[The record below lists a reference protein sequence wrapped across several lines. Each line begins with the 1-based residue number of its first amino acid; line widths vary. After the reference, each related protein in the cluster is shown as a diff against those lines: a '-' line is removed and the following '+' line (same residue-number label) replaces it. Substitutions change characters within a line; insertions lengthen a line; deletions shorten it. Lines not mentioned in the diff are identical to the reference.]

1 MKIVSLTS
9 LFPNNMHP
17 DSCVFIRERLR
28 YLSKIHDLKVVAPVP
43 YFPRI
48 RLHARWYRHSQTAFR
63 ERIGGMDVFH
73 PRYVVTP
80 RVGMAFYGLGYF
92 LSIISFMKKLSRR
105 YPFRLV
111 DAHYI
116 YPDGLGAVLVA
127 RTLRKP
133 VVLSARGSDINL
145 FTAYPVIRRWIV
157 YALTRC
163 DRIIAV
169 SEALKDAIV
178 GLGLNEGKID
188 VIPNGVD
195 ADQFHPVSRAA
206 AREALG
212 LPPAATILLSVGSLR
227 SLKGFHHLISAVDI
241 IRGSGKDRDA
251 DLRLY
256 IIGSGE
262 YRGKLEQRIARL
274 NLQSHV
280 RLVGQIPHGELYQ
293 WYNAADLFVLA
304 SSREGW
310 PNVIMESLACGL
322 PVVATPVG
330 GIPEILHSGKY
341 GLLLDAAGDSGLE
354 NRLAE
359 SILEALSGDWDRQE
373 LVAYARRNSW
383 DRTAGKIDDTFR
395 RALKDHG

>member
-17 DSCVFIRERLR
+17 ESAVFIKERLR
-28 YLSKIHDLKVVAPVP
+28 YLSKLHDLKVVAPVP

-48 RLHARWYRHSQTAFR
+48 KLHERWYRHSLTAFR
-63 ERIGGMDVFH
+63 ERIGGMEVYH

-92 LSIISFMKKLSRR
+92 LSIQGFMKKLSRR
-105 YPFRLV
+105 YPFQLV

-127 RTLRKP
+127 RTLNKP

-157 YALTRC
+157 YALRHC

-169 SEALKDAIV
+169 SEALRDAIV
-178 GLGLNEGKID
+178 GLGLEGGKID

-195 ADQFHPVSRAA
+195 ADRFRPVSRAA
-206 AREALG
+206 ARERLG
-212 LPPAATILLSVGSLR
+212 LPAAATILLSVGSLR
-227 SLKGFHHLISAVDI
+227 PLKGFHHLISAVDI
-241 IRGSGKDRDA
+241 IRRSGKVA

-256 IIGSGE
+256 IVGSGE

-274 NLQSHV
+274 NLRSHV
-280 RLVGQIPHGELYQ
+280 RLVGQVPHGELYK

-304 SSREGW
+304 SSKEGW

-330 GIPEILHSGKY
+330 GIPEILRSERY

-354 NRLAE
+354 KRLAE
-359 SILEALSGDWDRQE
+359 SIAEALSGDWDRPE

-395 RALKDHG
+395 RALEDRG